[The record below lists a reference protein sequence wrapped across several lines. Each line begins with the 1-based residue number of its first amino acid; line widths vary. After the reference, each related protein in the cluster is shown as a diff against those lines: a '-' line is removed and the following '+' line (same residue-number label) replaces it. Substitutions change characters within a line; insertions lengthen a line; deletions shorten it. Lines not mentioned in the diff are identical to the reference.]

1 MALLRPR
8 FCTFLMTVAA
18 AAALSACGGGGGD
31 GDADNEVAVTAEGVY
46 EGSLGAAVT
55 GQYAAIVLENGE
67 SWALYS
73 FTGGAGFLQA
83 RGTSQDGSYT
93 ASDVLDYGTA
103 PPSAGRISASYSASA
118 GTMQGQYVFG
128 QNVVPFTAS
137 RPTQGYRYDT
147 PANLA
152 SVTGS
157 WALVSSADQS
167 MRLQVAADGT
177 LSGTGLSGCT
187 LTGSLTPRPSGKNV
201 FNAVLRFGP
210 VCAQPDLAA
219 SGVAIVVV
227 EDGQPVLMV
236 MGQSADRMV
245 GTIAVGTPAP

>member
-1 MALLRPR
+1 MVLLRPR
-8 FCTFLMTVAA
+8 FCTLFLTVAA
-18 AAALSACGGGGGD
+18 TAALSACGGGGGD

-55 GQYAAIVLENGE
+55 GQYASIVLENGE

-83 RGTSQDGSYT
+83 RGTSRGGSYT

-103 PPSAGRISASYSASA
+103 PPSVGSVSASYSASA
-118 GTMQGQYVFG
+118 GTLQGQYVFG

-152 SVTGS
+152 NVTGS
-157 WALVSSADQS
+157 WAFASSADQS

-177 LSGTGLSGCT
+177 LSGTGLAGCT
-187 LTGSLTPRPSGKNV
+187 LSGSLTPRPSGKNV

-210 VCAQPDLAA
+210 ACAQPDLAA
-219 SGVAIVVV
+219 SGVAIVIV
-227 EDGQPVLMV
+227 EDGQPALIV

-245 GTIAVGTPAP
+245 GTIAVGTRTP